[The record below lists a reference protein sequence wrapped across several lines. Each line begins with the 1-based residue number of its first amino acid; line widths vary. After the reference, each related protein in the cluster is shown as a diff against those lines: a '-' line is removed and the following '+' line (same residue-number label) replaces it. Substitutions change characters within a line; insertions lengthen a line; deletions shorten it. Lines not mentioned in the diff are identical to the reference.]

1 MIFAK
6 PRTLPYI
13 IAALLLLCQPGYAVA
28 QPVPTLEL
36 ASGTV
41 SEDGHIRI
49 AWSTKEKRVPVELQ
63 QAENENFT
71 DATTVY
77 RGADK
82 ATFIS
87 GLENGTYY
95 YRIRR
100 VDGAWS
106 APVKLLVNHHSLQL
120 ALVLVS
126 LGAVVFGLTVF
137 IVLKGAFSASVD

>member
-1 MIFAK
+1 MILTKA
-6 PRTLPYI
+6 RTLPYL
-13 IAALLLLCQPGYAVA
+13 IAALLFICQPRYAVA

-36 ASGTV
+36 SSGTV

-49 AWSTKEKRVPVELQ
+49 AWSTEEKGVSVELQ

-71 DATTVY
+71 DAATVY
-77 RGADK
+77 RGADN

-106 APVKLLVNHHSLQL
+106 APVALLVNHHSLQL
-120 ALVLVS
+120 AFILFS

-137 IVLKGAFSASVD
+137 IVMKGAFSTSVD